1 MKIKILFIHDSKQ
14 ICLPVFFNIKYEKPF
29 CICFYFYV
37 YIFQIFAD
45 VIDNKRINQ
54 AWKQIQQESLWR

>member
-1 MKIKILFIHDSKQ
+1 MIPSKSVFQFFSISSKKSLF
-14 ICLPVFFNIKYEKPF
+14 VFA
-29 CICFYFYV
+29 FYFYV